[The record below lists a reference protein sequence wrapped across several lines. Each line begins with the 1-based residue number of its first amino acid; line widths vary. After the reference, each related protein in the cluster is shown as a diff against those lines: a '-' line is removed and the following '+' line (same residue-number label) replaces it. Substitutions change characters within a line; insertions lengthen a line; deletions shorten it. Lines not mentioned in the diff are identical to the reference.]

1 MRHTA
6 NTLRSFLLLSG
17 LILLVH
23 TLVPHVH
30 AAHFTERGVPT
41 TYAQQNVHA
50 NWLGVLAGLV
60 EADMGEDHLEYFSPE
75 DAPDFSLAVPVFSVA
90 LLPTPSGFASESPA
104 VVVTARAR
112 RSELRTWEIIP
123 GSRRQA
129 TPRGPPTVG

>member
-6 NTLRSFLLLSG
+6 NSLRNFLLLSG

-30 AAHFTERGVPT
+30 TDHITERGVPT
-41 TYAQQNVHA
+41 LCSRQNAHA

-75 DAPDFSLAVPVFSVA
+75 KAPGFSLAAPAFSAALPPIPSCFVSEVAAGFVPDRVRH
-90 LLPTPSGFASESPA
+90 SEQ
-104 VVVTARAR
+104 
-112 RSELRTWEIIP
+112 RTWP
-123 GSRRQA
+123 LQAGSRRQA
-129 TPRGPPTVG
+129 SPRGPPTVG